1 MMKAFTFDD
10 LFTHTFDEL
19 KADGLI
25 HSEMDKKEPQPKTG
39 VISTI
44 MNYSRAL
51 SVQKTRTMGNISY
64 LLN

>member
-10 LFTHTFDEL
+10 LFTQSFDEL
-19 KADGLI
+19 KADGRI
-25 HSEMDKKEPQPKTG
+25 HSEMDKKEPQPKAG

-51 SVQKTRTMGNISY
+51 SVQKTRTIGNISY